1 MLIKLFSDDFFITV
15 MITII
20 VCMFIGG
27 VLIAIY
33 YKPKEYSQSHLSVF
47 IQILGSL
54 GLLLFVIQNMVAVTF
69 NQIVLDTQLRNNY
82 DKTVNSIFIEPF
94 KLLRDEKIR
103 PEFAA
108 SFRYSNIE
116 LFNQTK
122 DLNNPETLEVIL
134 AEEEVFNRICQS
146 VEDMLVLQKF
156 KQNLE
161 RIWISIMLE
170 YSHSRFFQEKLKLF
184 KLKYDETTQDFIN
197 LLISYSNQIEI
208 PVKDPQLY
216 LEKADL
222 LLQDPKFKEIL
233 QKVTTA
239 S

>member
-1 MLIKLFSDDFFITV
+1 
-15 MITII
+15 
-20 VCMFIGG
+20 MFIGG

-47 IQILGSL
+47 IKILGSL
-54 GLLLFVIQNMVAVTF
+54 GLLLVVMQHMIAVTF
-69 NQIVLDTQLRNNY
+69 NQIVLDIQIRTHY
-82 DKTVNSIFIEPF
+82 DRTVNSIFIQPF
-94 KLLRDEKIR
+94 TLLRDAKIR

-108 SFRYSNIE
+108 SFRYSNIA
-116 LFNQTK
+116 LFNKTK
-122 DLNNPETLEVIL
+122 DLDSPENLEVIF
-134 AEEEVFNRICQS
+134 AEEEIFNKICQS
-146 VEDMLVLQKF
+146 IEDVLVLQKF
-156 KQNLE
+156 EQNLE

-170 YSHSRFFQEKLKLF
+170 YSHSRFFQEKWQLF
-184 KLKYDETTQDFIN
+184 QFKYDETTQDFIN
-197 LLISYSNQIEI
+197 LLISYSNQIAI

-222 LLQDPKFKEIL
+222 VLKDPKFLEIL